1 VNHRRRVLEALQIK
15 PHSRQLGEDSVSRVW
30 GRDFNGESARATA
43 PANKKPI
50 AFPKSMGA
58 FFLQYLL
65 EKSWFPPIP
74 TPFRPTVVRWR
85 DLWKLPIGDGPLAQ

>member
-1 VNHRRRVLEALQIK
+1 
-15 PHSRQLGEDSVSRVW
+15 VSRVW

-74 TPFRPTVVRWR
+74 TLFRPTVVRWAIFGNYPSVTGR
-85 DLWKLPIGDGPLAQ
+85 WHNNASDSFDS